1 MKIKLVGHSSII
13 IRTATTGILCDP
25 WFSGRVFNEGWG
37 LAPEPR
43 FAVSDLAGIEYLWI
57 SHEHPDHLHF
67 PTLSSFPQE
76 FKASVTVLFQENNS
90 QKVPAAL
97 AKSGFRR
104 FIAAKHGH
112 LLPLGKGGTFCAV
125 YQHRHLDSALI
136 VRDATGLQVINAN
149 DAELTRSDCGILRR
163 RFGAFDVLFS
173 QFSIAGFDG
182 IVANVAAER
191 QRILQAMCER
201 HVWLG
206 ARVTVPIASFMY
218 FCRPDNNHL
227 NEHANS
233 ALDVQR
239 AFADKGLACH
249 LMYPGNERDVPDIQS
264 SAGDIEQFRNFYATW
279 PRTIDPLEKHVPLEK
294 ISAAFQKTV
303 AAWHKA
309 FPSMLVNRIGTIVAK
324 CADHGT
330 TYELDFRHGT
340 VTASSREPMLEINSQ
355 PLWFAFSVPFGVQT
369 LGVSGRYRLARLTT
383 QWKLVRV
390 LSSLF
395 NAEIYLRPRQ
405 LFSTNLLRWIIA
417 RRAGL
422 LATLRQQ
429 LIRFSR

>member
-13 IRTATTGILCDP
+13 VRTATTGILCDP
-25 WFSGRVFNEGWG
+25 WFSGRVFNEGWA

-43 FAVSDLAGIEYLWI
+43 FDASDLAGIQYLWI
-57 SHEHPDHLHF
+57 SHEHPDHMHF
-67 PTLSSFPQE
+67 PTLAALPPE

-97 AKSGFRR
+97 TKSGFRR
-104 FIAAKHGH
+104 FVAAKHAQ
-112 LLPLGKGGTFCAV
+112 LLPLGTDGTSVAV

-136 VRDATGLQVINAN
+136 VREATGVQVINVN
-149 DAELTRSDCGILRR
+149 DAELTRSDCAILRR
-163 RFGAFDVLFS
+163 RFGAFDVVFS

-191 QRILQAMCER
+191 QQILEAMCAR
-201 HVWLG
+201 HTWLG
-206 ARVTVPIASFMY
+206 ARVTVPMASFMY
-218 FCRPDNNHL
+218 FCRPDNSHL

-239 AFADKGLACH
+239 VFAKKALACH
-249 LMYPGNERDVPDIQS
+249 LMYPGSEREVSALQS
-264 SAGDIEQFRNFYATW
+264 CAGDTEQFEHFYATW
-279 PRTIDPLEKHVPLEK
+279 SAPIEPLEKPVPLEK
-294 ISAAFQKTV
+294 IAAAFQKTV

-309 FPSMLVNRIGTIVAK
+309 FPSVLVNRIGTVVAR
-324 CADHGT
+324 CADHGA
-330 TYELDFRHGT
+330 TYELDFRGGS
-340 VTASSREPMLEINSQ
+340 VTASSKEPLLEINSQ
-355 PLWFAFSVPFGVQT
+355 PLWFAFGVPFGVQT
-369 LGVSGRYRLARLTT
+369 LGVSGRYRLTRLNM
-383 QWKLVRV
+383 QWKLVRI

-405 LFSTNLLRWIIA
+405 LFSRNFLRWVIA

-429 LIRFSR
+429 IVRFSR

>member
-13 IRTATTGILCDP
+13 IRTAATGILCDP

-37 LAPEPR
+37 LCPEPR
-43 FAVSDLAGIEYLWI
+43 FDVADLADIQYLWI
-57 SHEHPDHLHF
+57 SHEHPDHMHF
-67 PTLSSFPQE
+67 PTLAALPQE

-90 QKVPAAL
+90 QKVPRAL

-104 FIAAKHGH
+104 FVAAKHGR
-112 LLPLGKGGTFCAV
+112 LLPLGHDGASFAV

-136 VRDATGLQVINAN
+136 VRDATGCQVINAN
-149 DAELTRSDCGILRR
+149 DAELTQSDCGILRR
-163 RFGAFDVLFS
+163 RFGTFDALFA

-191 QRILQAMCER
+191 QQILQTMCDR

-218 FCRPDNNHL
+218 FCRPDNSHL
-227 NEHANS
+227 NDYANS

-239 AFADKGLACH
+239 TFAEKGLACH
-249 LMYPGNERDVPDIQS
+249 LMYPGSEREVSDLQS
-264 SAGDIEQFRNFYATW
+264 SPGDVEQFQHFYAAW
-279 PRTIDPLEKHVPLEK
+279 PRPIDPLEKPVPLET
-294 ISAAFQKTV
+294 IAAAFHKTV

-309 FPSMLVNRIGTIVAK
+309 FPSMLVNRIGTVVAR
-324 CADHGT
+324 CTDHGT
-330 TYELDFRHGT
+330 TYALDFRHGT
-340 VTASSREPMLEINSQ
+340 VAASSEEPLLDINSQ
-355 PLWFAFSVPFGVQT
+355 PLWFAFSLPFGVQT

-405 LFSTNLLRWIIA
+405 LFSRNLLRWIIA

-429 LIRFSR
+429 LVRFSR